1 MLALCSRD
9 GIGFMESFFMNL
21 LGFLLRHDRYVRLE
35 FTTRRTSVSEVCGT
49 YNDAEELGTHFVR
62 FQGRESLSAIC
73 DGAAT
78 SVCCLRANVSNAV
91 LSRVC

>member
-21 LGFLLRHDRYVRLE
+21 LKVFLLCHDRYVRLE
-35 FTTRRTSVSEVCGT
+35 FTTRKTSVSEVCGT
-49 YNDAEELGTHFVR
+49 YNDVEEFGTHFVR
-62 FQGRESLSAIC
+62 FQGRESLSATC

-78 SVCCLRANVSNAV
+78 SVCCLTITTSVFLV
-91 LSRVC
+91 FF